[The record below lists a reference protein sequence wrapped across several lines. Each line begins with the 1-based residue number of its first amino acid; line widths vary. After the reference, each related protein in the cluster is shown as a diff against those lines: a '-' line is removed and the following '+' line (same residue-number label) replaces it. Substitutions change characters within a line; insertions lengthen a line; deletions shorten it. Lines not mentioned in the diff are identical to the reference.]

1 MKERAQRI
9 RLGVFILVSSA
20 LLLLIIGFFTARGIF
35 EQRDHYFVA
44 YSDVSVS
51 GLEVGSPVKF
61 LGINVGSISDIRID
75 PNKVNTI
82 IVRLSLIQDTPVKK
96 DAVADIVSLGITGLK
111 TIEIRGGTQ
120 DADFLEPEQ
129 FITPGTSMID
139 EITGRAE
146 VIAYKVE
153 EVLNNLQVFT
163 MPENIGKFT
172 EAAGQLSM
180 LADHTGKAMYTFDAM
195 VTENRK
201 DIREAVISINTLGN
215 RLEHTSDDLY
225 AAIFR
230 FNEIMQGGD
239 LEGLLVNLREISLS
253 VRESDIQGMI
263 ESIAQASMQTQN
275 LLLRL
280 DEDYNESS
288 RQVNENLTLLQS
300 TLENLNAASRKI
312 NTDPSILVRGQ
323 NVRGTPDRYLR
334 ENR

>member
-9 RLGVFILVSSA
+9 RLGIFILISSA
-20 LLLLIIGFFTARGIF
+20 LLLFIIGFFTARGMF
-35 EQRDHYFVA
+35 EQKDHYYVA
-44 YSDVSVS
+44 YSDISVS

-75 PNKVNTI
+75 PKDVNTI
-82 IVRLSLIQDTPVKK
+82 IVRLSLIQDTPVKE

-120 DADFLEPEQ
+120 GSDFLEPEG

-163 MPENIGKFT
+163 LPENIGKFA
-172 EAAGQLSM
+172 EAAEKISL
-180 LADHTGKAMYTFDAM
+180 LADNTGRAMSTFDTI
-195 VTENRK
+195 VSENRQG
-201 DIREAVISINTLGN
+201 IRDAVASINNLGN
-215 RLEHTSDDLY
+215 RLDHTSEDLY
-225 AAIFR
+225 AAIYR
-230 FNEIMQGGD
+230 FNEIMQGDDIGR
-239 LEGLLVNLREISLS
+239 LLGNLREISLS

-263 ESIAQASMQTQN
+263 ESIAQASLQTQN

-280 DEDYNESS
+280 DKDYNEST
-288 RQVNENLTLLQS
+288 RQVSENLTLLQS

-323 NVRGTPDRYLR
+323 NVRGTPDRHLR
-334 ENR
+334 GN